1 MNSVGAE
8 TNGAAIEMSKADEPD
23 ARYFAG
29 IIALVA
35 LGKFIFGVDFGMMN
49 VALATISTDLHVDPV
64 ILPWIVASYSLSY
77 AGFLVLG
84 GRAADTFGRR
94 RFCIFGLCLFG
105 LGLLTGI
112 FAANVW
118 VLITARVLEG
128 IGSAFF
134 IPASFSLM
142 NVLLPDGPVR
152 HRGFAVFGATQGLAM
167 VLGLGGGGIVTTA
180 FGWRAVF
187 LISVPLVITAIVL
200 AWRLIPAHEESEE
213 RHTVDVGGA
222 ILITAMVVLSL
233 SALSAVGRYGWRSAQ
248 GPALLGAS
256 ALALAAFLVLER
268 HVREPLVPPT
278 IYRYANFIGAS
289 FSNIT
294 VMAATGGLFVLLNLF
309 MQRFLHF
316 SAMQS
321 GLGMMPYA
329 VAVIVTGHFLRPVMA
344 KFPLR
349 RAILT
354 GFSILLVAPL
364 LFAAA
369 SPERGYAYN
378 LVPGMLVAGLGG
390 TLSAVLLMA
399 LGTAAVDAPKQG
411 VATGVLITCQQIGLA
426 LGVSVALTVL
436 TASSRGGDQIITA
449 FRHGFLSA
457 AVMAGAG
464 LICMLVFTRR
474 RTVQPEL
481 GPDHAELAKPV

>member
-1 MNSVGAE
+1 
-8 TNGAAIEMSKADEPD
+8 MSNANKPD
-23 ARYFAG
+23 ARYFAA

-35 LGKFIFGVDFGMMN
+35 LGKFIYGVDFGMMN
-49 VALATISTDLHVDPV
+49 VALSTISTDLRVDPV
-64 ILPWIVASYSLSY
+64 ILPWIVAVYSLSY

-105 LGLLTGI
+105 LGLVTAT

-118 VLITARVLEG
+118 VLITARALEG

-142 NVLLPDGPVR
+142 NVILPDGPVR

-187 LISVPLVITAIVL
+187 FINIPLVITAIVL
-200 AWRLIPAHEESEE
+200 AWRLIPAHEISKEK
-213 RHTVDVGGA
+213 HTVDVGGA

-233 SALSAVGRYGWRSAQ
+233 SALSAVGRYGWKSAQ

-256 ALALAAFLVLER
+256 ALALGAFLLLER
-268 HVREPLVPPT
+268 RVREPLVPPN
-278 IYRYANFIGAS
+278 IYRYANLIGTC
-289 FSNIT
+289 FGNIT
-294 VMAATGGLFVLLNLF
+294 AMAATGGLFVLLNLF

-329 VAVIVTGHFLRPVMA
+329 GAVIVTGHFLRPVMGR
-344 KFPLR
+344 FPLR
-349 RAILT
+349 RAILS
-354 GFSILLVAPL
+354 GFAILLLAPL
-364 LFAAA
+364 FFAVA
-369 SPERGYAYN
+369 SPDRGYVYN
-378 LVPGMLVAGLGG
+378 LIPGMLVAGLGG

-399 LGTAAVDAPKQG
+399 LGTAAVPAPQQG

-426 LGVSVALTVL
+426 LGVSLALTVF
-436 TASSRGGDQIITA
+436 TASSAGGGAIITA
-449 FRHGFLSA
+449 FRQAFLA
-457 AVMAGAG
+457 PAVMAGAG

-474 RTVQPEL
+474 LAVQPEL
-481 GPDHAELAKPV
+481 GADRTGLVKPV